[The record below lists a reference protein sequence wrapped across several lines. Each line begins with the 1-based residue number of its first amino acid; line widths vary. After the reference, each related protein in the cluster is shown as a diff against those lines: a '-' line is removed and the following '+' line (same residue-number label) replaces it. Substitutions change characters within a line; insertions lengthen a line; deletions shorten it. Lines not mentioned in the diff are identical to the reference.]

1 MQLYRPA
8 RTQQGRRSAVGN
20 WAPDVYG
27 RGLGKTRTRL
37 IGDVKFKDSLSSNV
51 EDIGRRS
58 AFVGFGNTAPD
69 TRADVFGLAQRGVKR
84 TVAAGGSGN
93 FLPGTGAGYD
103 CRDHRHAL
111 DSQRVVIVQLA
122 RRDPALARGVVHQLV
137 ARPATFLQPRMRTS
151 SFSSVVAKADLVLRS
166 KRYGKHK
173 TSTDLAGPG
182 GTGVDGRL
190 RSIRFYCLLLVEETT
205 QHVHHTCP
213 KARAVWELVG
223 SLLHAFP
230 SLYIWSP
237 QGASAVASAPR
248 VDASGVRG
256 AGTVG
261 ETERVF
267 MQRELLCS
275 RVSSRRR
282 QDPFSLTHTHRG
294 SDCHDKAT
302 LSHAP
307 HLDSPL

>member
-122 RRDPALARGVVHQLV
+122 RRDPVLARGVVHQLV

-166 KRYGKHK
+166 KRMRKRYGKHNTGQSQTVAVGAAQSQTVAVSWYK
-173 TSTDLAGPG
+173 NALFNPTPEGH
-182 GTGVDGRL
+182 GT
-190 RSIRFYCLLLVEETT
+190 
-205 QHVHHTCP
+205 HTNGT
-213 KARAVWELVG
+213 A
-223 SLLHAFP
+223 
-230 SLYIWSP
+230 YT
-237 QGASAVASAPR
+237 
-248 VDASGVRG
+248 RG
-256 AGTVG
+256 TY
-261 ETERVF
+261 
-267 MQRELLCS
+267 S
-275 RVSSRRR
+275 RV
-282 QDPFSLTHTHRG
+282 HTNI
-294 SDCHDKAT
+294 S
-302 LSHAP
+302 
-307 HLDSPL
+307 